1 MIYGERI
8 RFRHMERTDL
18 PRFVDYLNDPEVN
31 WGLAVYL
38 PLSMAAEE
46 QWFVNMLKRPPAEQP
61 LAIEVRSADPAGGAD
76 TWKLVGNCALL
87 DIDWRNRYAE
97 VGIFI
102 GEKRLWNQGL
112 GSEAMSVML
121 RHAFNTLL
129 ISCSVASTS
138 SWSSSSGGVCS
149 TTGTGSGSGSSA
161 TGGVTAT
168 PGTAPT
174 RTTSWKAVIASGDCC
189 PGLA

>member
-61 LAIEVRSADPAGGAD
+61 LAIEVRAADPAGGSD

-87 DIDWRNRYAE
+87 DIDWRNRSAE
-97 VGIFI
+97 LGILI
-102 GEKRLWNQGL
+102 GDKRLL
-112 GSEAMSVML
+112 GARVRQRGDASAGQARL
-121 RHAFNTLL
+121 RDAEP
-129 ISCSVASTS
+129 APR
-138 SWSSSSGGVCS
+138 SGRGC
-149 TTGTGSGSGSSA
+149 TR
-161 TGGVTAT
+161 
-168 PGTAPT
+168 PT
-174 RTTSWKAVIASGDCC
+174 RAPFAPMRRPALSWKGASARLRSRTASISTCW
-189 PGLA
+189 